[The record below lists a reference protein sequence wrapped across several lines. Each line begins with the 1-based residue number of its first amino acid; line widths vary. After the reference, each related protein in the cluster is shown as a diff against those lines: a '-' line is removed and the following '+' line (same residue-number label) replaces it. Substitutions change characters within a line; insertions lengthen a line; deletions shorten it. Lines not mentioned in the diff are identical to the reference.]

1 MARYSLTYQEA
12 NAKVIAYEKAN
23 EDLQPHVR
31 RLLALLTIARAST
44 RGVIAQILGYD
55 SAILF
60 RDYAKRWW
68 MVLSYSGLSRHWSDF
83 KDRGQNEGLTVANK
97 WLRRQATREQWKLFR
112 LRSGAT
118 TGFKLWN
125 RSETSKVGHVI
136 WTKAGSW
143 DRKSPFTK
151 ILVLG
156 EHLPERP
163 LLQLYQRKL
172 GHYHV
177 RLLERECFHMTDP
190 DELSVPDA
198 KQRAVEHVRR
208 RIPEMI
214 GYKREIMSKAVAA
227 WFFQTEIPVGGHRY
241 VGPRPPRGRRYPVT
255 YVDRTARRQ
264 RAWNH

>member
-1 MARYSLTYQEA
+1 MPRNPLTHNQA
-12 NAKVIAYEKAN
+12 TAKVIAYEEAN
-23 EDLQPHVR
+23 ADLPARTR
-31 RLLALLTIARAST
+31 RLLALFTIARAST
-44 RGVIAQILGYD
+44 RHVIEQILGYD
-55 SAILF
+55 SAVLF
-60 RDYAKRWW
+60 RDHSRRWW
-68 MVLSYSGLSRHWSDF
+68 MVLSHSGLSRYWGGF
-83 KDRGQNEGLTVANK
+83 KDRGQNEGLTVACS
-97 WLRRQATREQWKLFR
+97 WLRREVTPEQWELFR
-112 LRSGAT
+112 RRSGAT

-125 RSETSKVGHVI
+125 RSETPQGNVI
-136 WTKAGSW
+136 WTKQGCW

-156 EHLPERP
+156 EHLPKRP

-172 GHYHV
+172 GHYYM

-190 DELSVPDA
+190 DKVSVPDA

-214 GYKREIMSKAVAA
+214 GYRRDSMAPAVAA

-241 VGPRPPRGRRYPVT
+241 VGPRPPRGRRYQTT

-264 RAWNH
+264 RSWNH